1 MGSRRRNLNNGPSQ
15 KMPVLGATRSL
26 TQQFL
31 ELERLRDEVRKAELK
46 HEKILAGR
54 ERRGLLNDNEG

>member
-1 MGSRRRNLNNGPSQ
+1 
-15 KMPVLGATRSL
+15 MPVLGATRSL